1 MKTCIISIFHVYL
14 LNFIDKVCTIY
25 FVCIKFLNCLTA
37 LKYICFSFQKEFLF
51 KINFQ
56 FSCITLSNPV
66 IFLLKAAYEL
76 CWAMFWWPLWG
87 LYLLRIDKFVTVLR
101 QLEFTA
107 GGCWMLIY
115 HPDHPPPGVSIVA
128 QIRTCHR
135 KLFYKGRIQSKKNI
149 NFVEFSTPGSDPPLP
164 PGGVE
169 KYNLFFLSFWHHC
182 EQLWSKPFFPLEK
195 VKNT

>member
-76 CWAMFWWPLWG
+76 CWAMFWWPLCG

-135 KLFYKGRIQSKKNI
+135 KLFYKLI
-149 NFVEFSTPGSDPPLP
+149 L
-164 PGGVE
+164 
-169 KYNLFFLSFWHHC
+169 
-182 EQLWSKPFFPLEK
+182 
-195 VKNT
+195 